1 MFILDFKFF
10 IDPYKYVILYWRIFT
25 WFDIYLSAVVYKISS
40 TFFLINVWWKYL
52 SYSRLLY
59 NSMNLFSS
67 RLIVVY
73 DYLFAIIF
81 LVIEY
86 LCTNCGIFAWIHCI
100 NAIKQVAQ
108 CTLRIDLWER
118 NTWNKLKHLEIVDFM
133 PINFTTH
140 AFKL

>member
-1 MFILDFKFF
+1 
-10 IDPYKYVILYWRIFT
+10 
-25 WFDIYLSAVVYKISS
+25 
-40 TFFLINVWWKYL
+40 
-52 SYSRLLY
+52 
-59 NSMNLFSS
+59 MNLFSS

-100 NAIKQVAQ
+100 NSIKQVAQ

-118 NTWNKLKHLEIVDFM
+118 NTWDKHKHLEIVDFM
-133 PINFTTH
+133 PINLTKH